1 MNPQTLDDAAA
12 RARLDPSD
20 MLASVSALPDHCRNA
35 WDAAQ
40 DIEPLSPDI
49 ENVVVLG
56 MGGSAI
62 AGDIWRMLLQRE
74 SAIPVFNVR
83 QYDLPP
89 FVNERTLVIASSYSG
104 NTEETLS
111 AFEQA
116 LATPAKTFAITS
128 GGKLLTIVR
137 ANGVPTFTYEFDGE
151 PRAAIGWGLMPLLA
165 LSQRQGWMPDVDRD
179 VAEAI
184 AVMETLRNKIG
195 PDVPADR
202 NEAKQLAQRLH
213 EKLPIIYA
221 GLPLTEVAHRW
232 KSQLNESSKVWS
244 FYDELPELHHNT
256 VVGSRLPKPI
266 ASSSMVVL
274 LDSSDLMHR
283 RVRMRYEFTQ
293 RQLTAAGVESTV
305 VAAHGRSALAQMMSL
320 ILIGDYVSVYLAL
333 LYEVDP
339 TPTDVIEELRDWLA
353 TQD

>member
-1 MNPQTLDDAAA
+1 MSRELLDDAAA
-12 RARLDPSD
+12 RARLDPGG
-20 MLASVSALPDHCRNA
+20 MLTSVAALPDQCREA
-35 WDAAQ
+35 WDAAEG
-40 DIEPLSPDI
+40 IEPLSPEI
-49 ENVVVLG
+49 EKVVVLG

-62 AGDIWRMLLQRE
+62 AGDIWRMLIERE
-74 SAIPVFNVR
+74 SHIPIFNVR

-89 FVNERTLVIASSYSG
+89 FVDECTLVIASSYSG

-128 GGKLLTIVR
+128 GGKLLTVVR
-137 ANGVPTFTYEFDGE
+137 ANGVPTFTYKFAGE
-151 PRAAIGWGLMPLLA
+151 PRAAIGWSLMPLLA

-179 VAEAI
+179 VSEAI
-184 AVMETLRNKIG
+184 AVMDALRSEIG

-232 KSQLNESSKVWS
+232 RSQLNESSKVWS
-244 FYDELPELHHNT
+244 FYDELPELHHNA
-256 VVGSRLPKPI
+256 VVGFRLPEPI
-266 ASSSMVVL
+266 ASSSIVVM

-283 RVRMRYEFTQ
+283 RVRMRYEFT
-293 RQLTAAGVESTV
+293 RKQLASAGVETAV
-305 VAAHGRSALAQMMSL
+305 VAAYGKSALAQMMSL
-320 ILIGDYVSVYLAL
+320 ILIGDYVSTYLAL

-339 TPTDVIEELRDWLA
+339 TPTGVIEELRDWLA

>member
-1 MNPQTLDDAAA
+1 MSPETLDDATVVTQF
-12 RARLDPSD
+12 DPGG
-20 MLASVSALPDHCRNA
+20 MLASVAALPDQCREA

-40 DIEPLSPDI
+40 DVGPLGPEIDK
-49 ENVVVLG
+49 VVVLG

-74 SAIPVFNVR
+74 SGIPVFNVR

-89 FVNERTLVIASSYSG
+89 FVDERTLVIASSYSG

-116 LATPAKTFAITS
+116 LATGAKTFAITS
-128 GGKLLTIVR
+128 GGKLLTTVR
-137 ANGVPTFTYEFDGE
+137 TNGVPAFTYEFSGE
-151 PRAAIGWGLMPLLA
+151 PRAALGWGLMPLLA
-165 LSQRQGWMPDVDRD
+165 LSQRQGWMPDVGRD
-179 VAEAI
+179 VDEAI
-184 AVMETLRNKIG
+184 SVMETLRNEIG
-195 PDVPADR
+195 PDVPAAR

-244 FYDELPELHHNT
+244 FYEELPELHHNT
-256 VVGSRLPKPI
+256 IVGFRLPKSI
-266 ASSSMVVL
+266 ASSSIVVM
-274 LDSSDLMHR
+274 LDSSDLLHR
-283 RVRMRYEFTQ
+283 RVRMRYDFT
-293 RQLTAAGVESTV
+293 RKQLESAGVETTV
-305 VAAHGRSALAQMMSL
+305 VAAQGQSALAQMMSL
-320 ILIGDYVSVYLAL
+320 ILIGDYVSTYLAF